1 MEDGQGVPLYR
12 RMIDKLKKCKERY
25 LELTED
31 LSRQDAMNDM
41 AAWKKKV
48 QEHST
53 LEEIVHEYDAYLKDI
68 EERDNCREMLSEHL
82 EPDLKTL
89 VQEEL
94 DLIEQNLKKREETLK
109 ELLLPKD
116 VNDDKNI
123 ILEIRAGTG
132 GDEASLFGA
141 DLLRMY
147 LRYAER
153 HGYKVEVLSENMTEL
168 GGVKEIVL
176 SLSGRHGVYSRLKFE
191 SGVHRVQR
199 VPETEAQGRIHTSAA
214 TVAVLP
220 EVDDIEIELKDSDL
234 RIDTYRS
241 SGAGGQHVNKTSSA
255 IRITHLPTGIV
266 VACQNE
272 RSQLQNKE
280 QAMRMLKSKLY
291 EHFASQQHAEM
302 ADRKKSLVGSGD
314 RSERIRTYNFPQ
326 SRITDHR
333 IGLTLYKLETFLDGD
348 MDELIDALIVA
359 ERAAQLSGEQQDE
372 I

>member
-1 MEDGQGVPLYR
+1 
-12 RMIDKLKKCKERY
+12 MIEKLKKLKERY
-25 LELTED
+25 DQLTDELA
-31 LSRQDAMNDM
+31 RPDAMDDLES
-41 AAWKKKV
+41 WKKRVK
-48 QEHST
+48 EHAE
-53 LEEIVHEYDAYLKDI
+53 LEEIVHEFDAYTSDLQ
-68 EERDNCREMLSEHL
+68 EQESCREMLESHL
-82 EPDLKTL
+82 DPEMKEL

-94 DLIEQNLKKREETLK
+94 AELVEKLAAREETLK
-109 ELLLPKD
+109 TLLLPKD
-116 VNDDKNI
+116 ENDNKNV

-147 LRYAER
+147 MRYAER
-153 HGYKVEVLSENMTEL
+153 HGYKVETLSENMTEL
-168 GGVKEIVL
+168 GGVKEIIL

-199 VPETEAQGRIHTSAA
+199 VPETESQGRIHTSAA
-214 TVAVLP
+214 TVAVMP
-220 EVDDIEIELKDSDL
+220 EVDDIQVEIKEGDL

-255 IRITHLPTGIV
+255 IRITHIPTGIV

-280 QAMRMLKSKLY
+280 QAMRLLKSKLY
-291 EHFASQQHAEM
+291 EHFASQQHAELV
-302 ADRKKSLVGSGD
+302 DKKKSLVGSGD

-333 IGLTLYKLETFLDGD
+333 IGLTLYKLEAFLDGD

-359 ERAAQLSGEQQDE
+359 ERAAQLAGGENE
-372 I
+372 